1 MRKETSR
8 FVIGDFM
15 DLNFWICKVYSL
27 NNICDQDVPVNLK
40 RSIILVHTMNLLVWS
55 RHTCNFLVIRVSGF
69 VLKRLLLVKK
79 PLTFKL
85 TCLRE
90 CDAEA
95 QMLFLAKSIEA
106 EGVGDMTEGDGAKLM
121 VMKKEMM
128 VKRQRN
134 QTLRKED
141 EKIPFREINK
151 RIKRRRVAQL
161 LMEQKIHVAD

>member
-1 MRKETSR
+1 MQFFGHSR
-8 FVIGDFM
+8 FWIRFKAAALGQEAI
-15 DLNFWICKVYSL
+15 NFQADMSQRMRCRSTNV
-27 NNICDQDVPVNLK
+27 VPVWIQ
-40 RSIILVHTMNLLVWS
+40 SVY
-55 RHTCNFLVIRVSGF
+55 
-69 VLKRLLLVKK
+69 
-79 PLTFKL
+79 PLPPS
-85 TCLRE
+85 
-90 CDAEA
+90 
-95 QMLFLAKSIEA
+95 AKSIEA

>member
-40 RSIILVHTMNLLVWS
+40 S
-55 RHTCNFLVIRVSGF
+55 
-69 VLKRLLLVKK
+69 
-79 PLTFKL
+79 
-85 TCLRE
+85 
-90 CDAEA
+90 
-95 QMLFLAKSIEA
+95 AKSIEA

>member
-1 MRKETSR
+1 M
-8 FVIGDFM
+8 
-15 DLNFWICKVYSL
+15 C
-27 NNICDQDVPVNLK
+27 
-40 RSIILVHTMNLLVWS
+40 LLS
-55 RHTCNFLVIRVSGF
+55 FIFL
-69 VLKRLLLVKK
+69 
-79 PLTFKL
+79 
-85 TCLRE
+85 
-90 CDAEA
+90 
-95 QMLFLAKSIEA
+95 LFSAKSIEA